1 MSVLERCLSYR
12 QLSKRGEKRKGPIL
26 NTGVRLLEESVKRE
40 REREG
45 EGEKEREMTLYRRK
59 GKLTFTLSGICRR
72 YCITPFASSQKHFTA
87 WVL

>member
-12 QLSKRGEKRKGPIL
+12 QLTKRGEKRQGPTL

-45 EGEKEREMTLYRRK
+45 GREIER
-59 GKLTFTLSGICRR
+59 
-72 YCITPFASSQKHFTA
+72 
-87 WVL
+87 